1 MDRVDDLDALLL
13 GVRCRSG
20 APNRAGPRAP
30 GPAMNGVFHLAVLAG
45 LLSARAIASQTP
57 TGGSG
62 SGNEGAI
69 ARVSA
74 RAAPGLQP
82 PTAADLHFM
91 TGMIGHHAQAVV
103 MAGWAPSHGASP
115 AVLALCDRIA
125 VSQRDEI
132 KYIQVWLAD
141 RHEPVPQADPH
152 GLTMAGM
159 DHPMLMP
166 GMLTPEQMSALDQA
180 RGIAFD
186 RLFLEDM
193 IMHHQGAITMVQEL
207 MHSYGAAQDPLLFQF
222 ATDVNANQS
231 AEIERMT
238 RMLAALPPTTPGQ

>member
-1 MDRVDDLDALLL
+1 
-13 GVRCRSG
+13 
-20 APNRAGPRAP
+20 
-30 GPAMNGVFHLAVLAG
+30 MNGFFHLTVLVG
-45 LLSARAIASQTP
+45 LLSANAVACQSP
-57 TGGSG
+57 
-62 SGNEGAI
+62 
-69 ARVSA
+69 A
-74 RAAPGLQP
+74 RAADVQA
-82 PTAADLHFM
+82 PTSADLHFM
-91 TGMIGHHAQAVV
+91 SGMIGHHAQAVV
-103 MAGWAPSHGASP
+103 MARWAPSHGAGP
-115 AVLALCDRIA
+115 TVLALCDRIA
-125 VSQRDEI
+125 VSQTDEI

-141 RHEPVPQADPH
+141 RHLPVPQADPH
-152 GLTMAGM
+152 GLIMPGM

-166 GMLTPEQMSALDQA
+166 GMLSPEQMAALDQA

-238 RMLAALPPTTPGQ
+238 RMLAALPPATTGQ

>member
-1 MDRVDDLDALLL
+1 MEKADDFDTLPF
-13 GVRCRSG
+13 GIRRCSG
-20 APNRAGPRAP
+20 EPHLAGTRAAV
-30 GPAMNGVFHLAVLAG
+30 PAMNGFFQLAMLAG
-45 LLSARAIASQTP
+45 LLSASAIAGQTP
-57 TGGSG
+57 TPGSG
-62 SGNEGAI
+62 SGNEQGTEH
-69 ARVSA
+69 
-74 RAAPGLQP
+74 AAPGVQP
-82 PTAADLHFM
+82 PTAADVHFM
-91 TGMIGHHAQAVV
+91 SGMIGHHAQAVV
-103 MAGWAPSHGASP
+103 MAGWAQSHGASP

-125 VSQRDEI
+125 VSQKDEI

-166 GMLTPEQMSALDQA
+166 GMLSPEQMAALDQA

>member
-1 MDRVDDLDALLL
+1 
-13 GVRCRSG
+13 
-20 APNRAGPRAP
+20 
-30 GPAMNGVFHLAVLAG
+30 MNGFFHLTVLVG
-45 LLSARAIASQTP
+45 LLSANAAACQSP
-57 TGGSG
+57 TGASASG
-62 SGNEGAI
+62 SDRSTDSG
-69 ARVSA
+69 SA
-74 RAAPGLQP
+74 RAERSAPGVEG
-82 PTAADLHFM
+82 PTAADVHFM
-91 TGMIGHHAQAVV
+91 AGMIGHHAQAVV
-103 MAGWAPSHGASP
+103 MAGWAPSHGAAPS
-115 AVLALCDRIA
+115 VLALCDRIA

-141 RHEPVPQADPH
+141 RHQAVPQPDPH
-152 GLTMAGM
+152 GLTMPGM

-166 GMLTPEQMSALDQA
+166 GMLSPEQMAALDQA

-207 MHSYGAAQDPLLFQF
+207 MRSYGAAQDPQLFQF

-238 RMLAALPPTTPGQ
+238 RMLAALPPATAGQ

>member
-1 MDRVDDLDALLL
+1 
-13 GVRCRSG
+13 
-20 APNRAGPRAP
+20 
-30 GPAMNGVFHLAVLAG
+30 MNGLFHLAVLVGFLSPNVVAG
-45 LLSARAIASQTP
+45 QSP
-57 TGGSG
+57 TH
-62 SGNEGAI
+62 
-69 ARVSA
+69 
-74 RAAPGLQP
+74 APDVQA
-82 PTAADLHFM
+82 PTAADVHFM
-91 TGMIGHHAQAVV
+91 SGMIGHHAQAVV
-103 MAGWAPSHGASP
+103 MARWAPSHGAGP

-125 VSQRDEI
+125 VSQTDEI

-141 RHEPVPQADPH
+141 RHQPVPQADPH
-152 GLTMAGM
+152 GLTMPGM

-166 GMLTPEQMSALDQA
+166 GMLSPEQMSALDRA

-207 MHSYGAAQDPLLFQF
+207 MRSYGAAQDPLLFQF

-238 RMLAALPPTTPGQ
+238 RMLAALPPATPGQ

>member
-1 MDRVDDLDALLL
+1 M
-13 GVRCRSG
+13 S
-20 APNRAGPRAP
+20 
-30 GPAMNGVFHLAVLAG
+30 
-45 LLSARAIASQTP
+45 
-57 TGGSG
+57 
-62 SGNEGAI
+62 
-69 ARVSA
+69 
-74 RAAPGLQP
+74 
-82 PTAADLHFM
+82 
-91 TGMIGHHAQAVV
+91 GMIGHHAQAVV
-103 MAGWAPSHGASP
+103 MAGWAQSHGASR

-125 VSQRDEI
+125 VSQKDEI

-166 GMLTPEQMSALDQA
+166 GMLSPEQMAALDQA

>member
-1 MDRVDDLDALLL
+1 
-13 GVRCRSG
+13 
-20 APNRAGPRAP
+20 
-30 GPAMNGVFHLAVLAG
+30 MNGICRLTVLVG
-45 LLSARAIASQTP
+45 LLSASAGACQSPARDSA
-57 TGGSG
+57 
-62 SGNEGAI
+62 SGNERATETG
-69 ARVSA
+69 SA
-74 RAAPGLQP
+74 SAERSAPGVQA

-91 TGMIGHHAQAVV
+91 AGMIGHHAQAIV
-103 MAGWAPSHGASP
+103 MTGWTPSHGAGP

-125 VSQRDEI
+125 VSQTDEI

-141 RHEPVPQADPH
+141 RHQTVPQADPH
-152 GLTMAGM
+152 GLTMPGM

-166 GMLTPEQMSALDQA
+166 GMLSPEQMSALDQA
-180 RGIAFD
+180 RGTAFD

-207 MHSYGAAQDPLLFQF
+207 MRSYGSARDPMLFQF

-238 RMLAALPPTTPGQ
+238 RMLAALPSATPGQ